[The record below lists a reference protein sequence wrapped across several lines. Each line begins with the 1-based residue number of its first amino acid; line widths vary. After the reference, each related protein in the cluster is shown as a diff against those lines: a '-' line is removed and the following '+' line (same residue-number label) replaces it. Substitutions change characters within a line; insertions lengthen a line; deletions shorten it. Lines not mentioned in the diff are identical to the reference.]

1 MAVRTENQVQREA
14 GRSSAEM
21 IPEITPQPPHG
32 CAMLMMDLFRISL
45 HQRHLPVTR
54 QREAVAMT
62 LFESGQHLSVE
73 EVAQRLRARGEHVGM
88 ATVYRTLSLL
98 VEAGLARQ
106 HDFGE
111 GFKRYEHRA
120 GEARHDH
127 LICTG
132 CGRVLE
138 FTRPNLDDLQNDI
151 AREAGFIPQ
160 TRRLEIYGLCADCQT
175 AQSAGTAGTRALAR
189 SAAP

>member
-1 MAVRTENQVQREA
+1 MAQVGSTEAV
-14 GRSSAEM
+14 
-21 IPEITPQPPHG
+21 PKITPQPPHG
-32 CAMLMMDLFRISL
+32 CALLMMDLFRIYL

-62 LFESGQHLSVE
+62 LFESDQHLSVE
-73 EVAQRLRARGEHVGM
+73 EVAQRLRAKGEHVGM
-88 ATVYRTLSLL
+88 ATVYRTLNLL
-98 VEAGLARQ
+98 VEAGLAHE

-132 CGRVLE
+132 CGKVVE
-138 FTRPNLDDLQNDI
+138 FARPAVDDLQREI
-151 AREAGFIPQ
+151 AREAGFEPQ
-160 TRRLEIYGLCADCQT
+160 TRRFEIYGLCPDCR
-175 AQSAGTAGTRALAR
+175 AGRAAEAR
-189 SAAP
+189 